1 MSKQPKH
8 QVLQPKN
15 VEQYCS
21 YTHIGSKVY
30 GNTIESASLEM
41 ETYVS
46 ASFDSVN
53 TSSISNIRVRN
64 SNSLK
69 EQLKA
74 ANSSSLDISEII
86 GLYDIRLNPELYKKY
101 QLNYA
106 LSTGSTFNEAVMWA
120 DRNLDCIEPAAS
132 GDLKLRF
139 STFTTVDLIL
149 TNGYDSLSDWN
160 SKLVQS
166 GNPYTS
172 ISVDEGNYTIYLS
185 GGSNIVLKNYALDG
199 YIENPHGVGHDLLEI
214 QDNGT
219 ITEVGDYAFIACDN
233 LTTVELLGATII
245 GVNSFSADSKLQY
258 VYLPNVVS
266 VGASGFYSA
275 FNAATL
281 PITLYLPLCTSLGV
295 AALSGPINIDT
306 PNGLIAT
313 FPIVMQTNGGGGGV
327 NDEIVQLTAYSD
339 GAVINYV

>member
-74 ANSSSLDISEII
+74 ASSSSLDISEII
-86 GLYDIRLNPELYKKY
+86 GLYDRRLNPELYKKY

-120 DRNLDCIEPAAS
+120 DN
-132 GDLKLRF
+132 
-139 STFTTVDLIL
+139 
-149 TNGYDSLSDWN
+149 N
-160 SKLVQS
+160 S
-166 GNPYTS
+166 Y
-172 ISVDEGNYTIYLS
+172 
-185 GGSNIVLKNYALDG
+185 
-199 YIENPHGVGHDLLEI
+199 
-214 QDNGT
+214 
-219 ITEVGDYAFIACDN
+219 
-233 LTTVELLGATII
+233 
-245 GVNSFSADSKLQY
+245 
-258 VYLPNVVS
+258 
-266 VGASGFYSA
+266 
-275 FNAATL
+275 
-281 PITLYLPLCTSLGV
+281 
-295 AALSGPINIDT
+295 
-306 PNGLIAT
+306 
-313 FPIVMQTNGGGGGV
+313 
-327 NDEIVQLTAYSD
+327 
-339 GAVINYV
+339 